1 MAFYKG
7 KTADGS
13 DMQEVQ
19 GMYISECGNYWS
31 NRPYP
36 ITREL
41 NRHLRFA
48 NITLKESYQ
57 AILNAKSIASKR
69 VQKYLIANYK
79 ALNPEDK

>member
-1 MAFYKG
+1 MGFYRG

-13 DMQEVQ
+13 DMEEVQ
-19 GMYISECGNYWS
+19 GMSISECGNYWS

-41 NRHLRFA
+41 NRHLKFSKL
-48 NITLKESYQ
+48 TLKESHQ
-57 AILNAKSIASKR
+57 AILDGKSIASKR

-79 ALNPEDK
+79 AFNPEDK

>member
-1 MAFYKG
+1 MAFYTG

-13 DMQEVQ
+13 DMREVQ
-19 GMYISECGNYWS
+19 GMYISEDGREWS

-41 NRHLRFA
+41 TRHLRFA
-48 NITLKESYQ
+48 NLTLKESHQ
-57 AILNAKSIASKR
+57 AILDGKSVASKR

-79 ALNPEDK
+79 AFNPQDK